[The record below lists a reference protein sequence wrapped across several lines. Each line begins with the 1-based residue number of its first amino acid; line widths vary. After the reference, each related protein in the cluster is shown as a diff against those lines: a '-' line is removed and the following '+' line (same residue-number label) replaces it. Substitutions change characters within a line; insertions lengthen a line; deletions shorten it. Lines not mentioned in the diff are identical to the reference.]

1 MRGHWVVMGLGI
13 SGGYLGDIMG
23 ISGGYLGDTWGMSW
37 VYSFVFYVLF
47 VQIFPYNQ
55 VEKLSRC
62 YTSIFADLVYSES
75 YFIILNHF
83 AAECLHERAIE

>member
-1 MRGHWVVMGLGI
+1 MVMGLGI

-55 VEKLSRC
+55 VEKLSWC
-62 YTSIFADLVYSES
+62 FSSIFAGLVYS
-75 YFIILNHF
+75 
-83 AAECLHERAIE
+83 